1 MGKFVK
7 IMALYK
13 GFDEETILNVDDIA
27 RVIVGPNIVV
37 LKTPHADGS
46 NQISVKSETIKELEK
61 FLEAENEQN

>member
-1 MGKFVK
+1 MEKFVK

-27 RVIVGPNIVV
+27 RVVIGPNIVV

-46 NQISVKSETIKELEK
+46 NQVSVKSETIEELK
-61 FLEAENEQN
+61 KILEVENEQN